1 VERGRLWLVE
11 DLTDSTGSR
20 FIRPRLQ
27 VALDCETMEDALT
40 LAKKVA
46 PFVDILEAGTPLI
59 KAEGMWAV
67 SALKEA
73 HKDKVVCADLKTADA
88 GYLEVRLAAQ
98 AGADIVTVLADAYDE
113 TLLEA
118 LRAAHDFHVEI
129 MADLIM
135 SRIPIS
141 RLADII
147 GIQYK
152 ETEIHYACV
161 HSGLDKQAARKSPLS
176 ELASVTR
183 LRERPKLAVAGG
195 IRASDIP
202 RVLAYPV
209 SIIIVGGGITRAKS
223 PVKAAKVLQKAL
235 QQKQRAI
242 K

>member
-1 VERGRLWLVE
+1 MVYDMTHSIDAQRV
-11 DLTDSTGSR
+11 
-20 FIRPRLQ
+20 RPRLQ
-27 VALDCETMEDALT
+27 VALDCETLDDALA

-67 SALKEA
+67 SALKET
-73 HKDKVVCADLKTADA
+73 HKDKMICADLKTADA

-135 SRIPIS
+135 SRLPIS

-147 GIQYK
+147 GIRFK

-161 HSGLDKQAARKSPLS
+161 HSGLDKQATRQSPLS

-183 LRERPKLAVAGG
+183 LRDRPRLAVAGG

-202 RVLAYPV
+202 RILAYPV
-209 SIIIVGGGITRAKS
+209 EIVIVGGGITRAKY
-223 PVKAAKVLQKAL
+223 PVKAAKVLQNAI
-235 QQKQRAI
+235 QKKPKTR

>member
-1 VERGRLWLVE
+1 MERGRVWLVE
-11 DLTDSTGSR
+11 DLTRSTGSQHV
-20 FIRPRLQ
+20 RPRLQ
-27 VALDCETMEDALT
+27 IALDYETMEDAL
-40 LAKKVA
+40 AMAEKVA

-67 SALKEA
+67 SALKET
-73 HKDKVVCADLKTADA
+73 HKDKLLCADLKTADA

-135 SRIPIS
+135 SRLPIS

-147 GIQYK
+147 GIRYE

-161 HSGLDKQAARKSPLS
+161 HSGLDKQATRQAPLS
-176 ELASVTR
+176 ELESVTR
-183 LRERPKLAVAGG
+183 LRERPRLAVAGG

-209 SIIIVGGGITRAKS
+209 DIVIVGGGITRAKN
-223 PVKAAKVLQKAL
+223 PVKAAKVLQKVL
-235 QQKQRAI
+235 QQQPKTR

>member
-1 VERGRLWLVE
+1 MTRS
-11 DLTDSTGSR
+11 TDSQHTH
-20 FIRPRLQ
+20 PRLQ
-27 VALDCETMEDALT
+27 VALDCETIEDALA
-40 LAKKVA
+40 LAEKVA
-46 PFVDILEAGTPLI
+46 PYVDILEAGTPLI
-59 KAEGMWAV
+59 KAEGIRTV
-67 SALKEA
+67 TALRDA
-73 HKDKVVCADLKTADA
+73 HKDKLVCADLKTADA

-113 TLLEA
+113 TLQEA

-135 SRIPIS
+135 SRLPIS

-147 GIQYK
+147 GIRYK

-161 HSGLDKQAARKSPLS
+161 HSGLDKQAARRAPLS

-195 IRASDIP
+195 IRASDIS

-209 SIIIVGGGITRAKS
+209 DIVIVGGGITRAKN

-235 QQKQRAI
+235 WQKI
-242 K
+242 KTEK